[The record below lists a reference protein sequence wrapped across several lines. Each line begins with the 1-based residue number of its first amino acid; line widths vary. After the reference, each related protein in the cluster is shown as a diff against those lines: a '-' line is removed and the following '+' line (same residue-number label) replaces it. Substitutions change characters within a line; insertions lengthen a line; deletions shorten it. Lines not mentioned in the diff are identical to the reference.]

1 MTHQGSQLSTQRAP
15 QTSSLYLAD
24 RLKPENTGYKICIG
38 IGAGS
43 LTHLSSG
50 LFIHLLIVVF
60 LSLPAELLLS
70 SITGFHLDFSKEPRL
85 FWPGKNLTPPFTTK
99 ENHLWLPRFWWNWK
113 PSWPLNLWGIC
124 CCSFP

>member
-85 FWPGKNLTPPFTTK
+85 FWPGKISP
-99 ENHLWLPRFWWNWK
+99 HLLKQRKTIYGSQGSGGIGSPRG
-113 PSWPLNLWGIC
+113 L
-124 CCSFP
+124 

>member
-50 LFIHLLIVVF
+50 LFIHLLIVF
-60 LSLPAELLLS
+60 LSLSARAATVKYHRFPLRLLK
-70 SITGFHLDFSKEPRL
+70 GA
-85 FWPGKNLTPPFTTK
+85 
-99 ENHLWLPRFWWNWK
+99 
-113 PSWPLNLWGIC
+113 
-124 CCSFP
+124 

>member
-60 LSLPAELLLS
+60 LSLSARAAIVKYHRFPLRLLK
-70 SITGFHLDFSKEPRL
+70 GA
-85 FWPGKNLTPPFTTK
+85 
-99 ENHLWLPRFWWNWK
+99 
-113 PSWPLNLWGIC
+113 
-124 CCSFP
+124 